1 MRVAIDT
8 GGETTLVVPAGLLTV
23 ATGRMLRAKL
33 LACLADQPAAV
44 VVDLGMMWAQA
55 PHLLSAF
62 GSVARASARWSGV
75 PLLLVSGPATGQR
88 LWLNTMALSRLVGVY
103 PTHALALA
111 AIDSPA
117 PRTLFESVVASA
129 PDSARIAR
137 RSVACTAAF
146 WGCGPVVDDAVQV
159 AAELVANAII
169 HGHGPV
175 VLRMELRHRLLT
187 QRLLTVSVC
196 DDSPAWPVLRY
207 AYDLSVGHGPGLGGQ
222 GLRLVEALTRRW
234 GWTPTT
240 GGGKVVWAVLDAG

>member
-1 MRVAIDT
+1 VATDPRGMRLAIDT
-8 GGETTLVVPAGLLTV
+8 AGETTLVVPVGLPTV

-75 PLLLVSGPATGQR
+75 PLLLVSDPATGQR

-129 PDSARIAR
+129 PDSARIAPVGR
-137 RSVACTAAF
+137 RH
-146 WGCGPVVDDAVQV
+146 GCLLGVRAGRGRCGAGRGRAGGQCDYSWSW
-159 AAELVANAII
+159 
-169 HGHGPV
+169 PV

-207 AYDLSVGHGPGLGGQ
+207 AYDRSVGHGPGLGGQ

-240 GGGKVVWAVLDAG
+240 GGGKVV